1 MGGVIGEGKV
11 GGRELN
17 VRNNDGRILQAHGVK
32 RIRQEYCGRQTL
44 RVGAAM
50 RRVCRRY
57 PSRLLILEHQQS
69 MNISI
74 IAWWREKAGDSLP
87 SDRSTTH

>member
-32 RIRQEYCGRQTL
+32 RIR
-44 RVGAAM
+44 
-50 RRVCRRY
+50 
-57 PSRLLILEHQQS
+57 
-69 MNISI
+69 
-74 IAWWREKAGDSLP
+74 
-87 SDRSTTH
+87 